1 MWTFCWKT
9 SGGWITLWIPWLETP
24 PAVDCIAFTFCNW
37 SWTPRLSPPREEPHV
52 TTLPSLRIAAN
63 ASFVAWTSCTSVSLW
78 MVGWVCTRCSC
89 LGWGHDAKNS
99 VRNWWAHNE
108 HWKNICQNCPGLIY
122 QPFVLTRTHLLV
134 TKTHQIHHSSPFL
147 FAQLGCVAIGM
158 LLGCWLLSLVVSAH
172 KKDFQDLLDWSLFFG
187 YVIWRHFC
195 VCSF

>member
-1 MWTFCWKT
+1 MNIWCKQRTQKPNLLMTEWKNDMIHLLWASAMWTFCWKT

-37 SWTPRLSPPREEPHV
+37 SWTPRLFPPREEPHV

-99 VRNWWAHNE
+99 VRNCWAHVMNTGKISAKTALV
-108 HWKNICQNCPGLIY
+108 WSTN
-122 QPFVLTRTHLLV
+122 HL
-134 TKTHQIHHSSPFL
+134 F
-147 FAQLGCVAIGM
+147 
-158 LLGCWLLSLVVSAH
+158 
-172 KKDFQDLLDWSLFFG
+172 
-187 YVIWRHFC
+187 
-195 VCSF
+195 